1 MKLLKKISLIAT
13 IAFVLSGCNIYR
25 QMVIPTPYYPK
36 ETQNQNLGQEVST
49 NDTTINEKKQ
59 NLNQSVTTTIK
70 ESPIK
75 TKNKTMV
82 QRIPFPEAEYASL
95 AKTGSATV
103 TGYIYALTPTGK
115 KVYARQTRLYLNPV
129 TSYSTQWYNES
140 YLGGAKMSKVDP
152 RLFNYLKFTT
162 SDNNGK
168 FEFLNVPSG
177 SYYLIGVIK
186 CGSECGYSQTKN
198 IRVTKKISVVGS
210 EIKSIDLSKSI
221 Q

>member
-1 MKLLKKISLIAT
+1 MNILKKTIIALT
-13 IAFVLSGCNIYR
+13 AIFLFSGCNIYR
-25 QMVIPTPYYPK
+25 QMVIPTPYYPN
-36 ETQNQNLGQEVST
+36 NQQQTTTLGQEV
-49 NDTTINEKKQ
+49 DTVKED
-59 NLNQSVTTTIK
+59 IK
-70 ESPIK
+70 ESVNTVKETPIK
-75 TKNKTMV
+75 TQNKTFV
-82 QRIPFPEAEYASL
+82 QRMPFPEAEYASL
-95 AKTGSATV
+95 PKTGNATV
-103 TGYIYALTPTGK
+103 NGYIYAITPNGN
-115 KVYARQTRLYLNPV
+115 KVYAKQTRLYLNPV

-210 EIKSIDLSKSI
+210 EIKSVDLSKSI

>member
-1 MKLLKKISLIAT
+1 MKILKKISLIITA
-13 IAFVLSGCNIYR
+13 AFVLSGCNIYR

-36 ETQNQNLGQEVST
+36 NTQNQNLGQEVTSQTANQT
-49 NDTTINEKKQ
+49 NP
-59 NLNQSVTTTIK
+59 NLGQSVTTVNET
-70 ESPIK
+70 PIK
-75 TKNKTMV
+75 TENKTMV
-82 QRIPFPEAEYASL
+82 QRMPFPEAEYASL

-103 TGYIYALTPTGK
+103 TGYIYALTPSGK